1 MQIVNTTIV
10 TTVADIKELIQYCLI
25 HNFER
30 QINLTFEDGKIIVSE
45 PSKEIAPDF
54 INENKN

>member
-1 MQIVNTTIV
+1 MQIVNATIV
-10 TTVADIKELIQYCLI
+10 TTVSEIRELIQYCLLC
-25 HNFER
+25 NFEN

-54 INENKN
+54 IEGLE